1 MEELKTLELILGGLS
16 VTGLT
21 LGFKSIINYSR
32 TRSELM
38 RKERIVD
45 ERYAS
50 QYAIYLILKS
60 DQSVMSRILNFGTVK
75 AAEEYLDS
83 QNF

>member
-16 VTGLT
+16 ITALI
-21 LGFKSIINYSR
+21 LGFKSIINYDR
-32 TRSELM
+32 TKSELI
-38 RKERIVD
+38 RKERSVD

-50 QYAIYLILKS
+50 QYAIYLLLKS
-60 DQSVMSRILNFGTVK
+60 NQNTISRILNFGTVK

-83 QNF
+83 QNS